1 MSTSTSTDHAAS
13 DEQSTPAK
21 QPPLASQ
28 RENSALIV
36 IDVQTGVMAESWNAT
51 EVVKTIGGLVDKA
64 RAKDTEVIWV
74 RHTSEELPTGSPQWQ
89 IVPALSPADKE
100 AIVEK
105 THGNTFE
112 ETDFEDVL
120 KSQDIG
126 HLVVT
131 GAQSDACVRSTIHGG
146 FARGYDVTLVSDAHT
161 TEDLSD
167 WGAPPPEKVVSHTN
181 LYWGFESGP
190 GRTARVQESAEVDFT
205 AP

>member
-1 MSTSTSTDHAAS
+1 MSTSTSTH
-13 DEQSTPAK
+13 

-28 RENSALIV
+28 REKTALIV
-36 IDVQTGVMAESWNAT
+36 IDVQNGVFAENWHADEVIGTISDLVQRARDTGA
-51 EVVKTIGGLVDKA
+51 
-64 RAKDTEVIWV
+64 EVIWV
-74 RHTSEELPTGSPQWQ
+74 SHSSGELPLESPQWQ
-89 IVPALSPADKE
+89 IVDALSPADDE
-100 AIVEK
+100 TIVEK

-112 ETDFEDVL
+112 DTDFEDVL
-120 KSQDIG
+120 ASKDVG

-167 WGAPPPEKVVSHTN
+167 WGAPPPEQVVSHTN

>member
-1 MSTSTSTDHAAS
+1 MSTSTS
-13 DEQSTPAK
+13 AK

-28 RENSALIV
+28 RGNSALIV
-36 IDVQTGVMAESWNAT
+36 IDVQTGVMAESWNAA
-51 EVVKTIGGLVDKA
+51 EVVKTISGLVTKA
-64 RAKDTEVIWV
+64 RSNDTEIIWV

-89 IVPALSPADKE
+89 IVEALSPADNE

-105 THGNTFE
+105 THGSTFE
-112 ETDFEDVL
+112 ETNFEDVL
-120 KSQDIG
+120 ASKDIG

-190 GRTARVQESAEVDFT
+190 GRVARVQEAAEVDFS

>member
-1 MSTSTSTDHAAS
+1 MSTSTSTH
-13 DEQSTPAK
+13 

-28 RENSALIV
+28 REKTALIV
-36 IDVQTGVMAESWNAT
+36 IDVQTAVMAASWNAA
-51 EVVKTIGGLVDKA
+51 EVTGTISELVDRA
-64 RAKDTEVIWV
+64 RNEGVEVIWV
-74 RHTSEELPTGSPQWQ
+74 RHSSGELPPESPQWQ
-89 IVPALSPADKE
+89 IVDALTPAEGE

-112 ETDFEDVL
+112 DTDFEEVLASKDV
-120 KSQDIG
+120 G

-167 WGAPPPEKVVSHTN
+167 WGAPPPEQVVSHTN

>member
-1 MSTSTSTDHAAS
+1 MSTSTSTAHS
-13 DEQSTPAK
+13 TSNEQSL
-21 QPPLASQ
+21 LASA
-28 RENSALIV
+28 RGNTALIV
-36 IDVQTGVMAESWNAT
+36 IDVQNGVMAESWNGAEVTAT
-51 EVVKTIGGLVDKA
+51 ISGLVQRA
-64 RAKDTEVIWV
+64 RDEGTDVIWV
-74 RHTSEELPTGSPQWQ
+74 RHTSEELPAGSPQWQ
-89 IVPALSPADKE
+89 IVDALTPGDDE

-112 ETDFEDVL
+112 DTDFEDVL
-120 KSQDIG
+120 AAKDIG

-161 TEDLSD
+161 TEDLSE
-167 WGAPPPEKVVSHTN
+167 WGAPPPDKVVAHTN

-190 GRTARVQESAEVDFT
+190 GRTARVQDASEVDFT